1 MAPQSFAQVVK
12 KLLQEEFHKQDE
24 KFEKM
29 EGKIGQLDD
38 KMGHLEEKIEHLEE
52 KVDNYRQE
60 VVGFKADVM
69 GEVQTMRDELT
80 VALHQY
86 ERSDNRL
93 TRVEKY
99 LHLSPLDV

>member
-29 EGKIGQLDD
+29 DHKIG
-38 KMGHLEEKIEHLEE
+38 HLEE

-80 VALHQY
+80 IALHQY

-99 LHLSPLDV
+99 LHLAPLEA

>member
-29 EGKIGQLDD
+29 DGKIGQMD
-38 KMGHLEEKIEHLEE
+38 GKIVHLEE
-52 KVDNYRQE
+52 KVDGYRQE
-60 VVGFKADVM
+60 VLGFKAEVI

-80 VALHQY
+80 IALHQY
-86 ERSDNRL
+86 ERGDKRL

-99 LHLSPLDV
+99 LHLPPLGA

>member
-29 EGKIGQLDD
+29 DDKIGN
-38 KMGHLEEKIEHLEE
+38 LED
-52 KVDNYRQE
+52 KVDSYRQE

-69 GEVQTMRDELT
+69 GEVRTMRDELA

-99 LHLSPLDV
+99 LHMAPLDA

>member
-24 KFEKM
+24 KFDKM
-29 EGKIGQLDD
+29 DGKIGHLD
-38 KMGHLEEKIEHLEE
+38 EKIDHLEE

-60 VVGFKADVM
+60 VVGFKSDVM

-80 VALHQY
+80 IALHQY

-99 LHLSPLDV
+99 LHLAPMDA